1 MKLHEYNEMMSYAL
15 RRRPMSNGGSAGF
28 PKGNQAYLLRQ
39 DPPKIVKLKQLLN
52 NLKPGDNFS
61 ISELAKK
68 SGATRKTVSQYL
80 KKDYPQLGLGT
91 GSQTQ
96 RAALGQRAKDA
107 ADVAYK
113 KLLDKG
119 FLEDYKKRIQSPRS
133 AADPSL
139 SNKALAKK
147 YFPNLS
153 EVAAIGRL
161 EKAAARIR
169 KDNPELIYKK
179 GDPKAASLK
188 REERKKL
195 FKSTEDEKR
204 ILRQQQSQKKIVN
217 KYFQKNP
224 EELLKKPKVKQ
235 MLDAKLVD
243 GKLDFSPRY
252 KTDKEYID
260 LAKSGKLFDEFD
272 VTPIRT
278 EKKNI
283 QFPVNKN
290 VGVGKFNQGFIKQ
303 VDAYFKKT
311 KGSTE
316 PDVLAN
322 KKAISDYLDSVG
334 IRVEVEGERI
344 GSKILPA
351 IDRETGEL
359 PNIKNTLNK
368 LEIGNLSVSNYIPP
382 KTKNIERAVESIN
395 KSGPTLGANLGLLK
409 GLGTAAEVA
418 GTPAAAAL
426 FAADTVRRNIKEG
439 QSLADAVVDPM
450 VGVDLLLPTAA
461 SRLAPGVMRGVLGLG
476 KVGRAFTPIGA
487 TLAIA
492 GQGQEFYNQFQEL
505 QRLKEEDP
513 EAYRKFIE
521 TRVTDPLT
529 AEELADIEDMGREG
543 AMYGG
548 RMGFAE
554 GPKDPGRRKFI
565 KLMGILAA
573 LPYGIGKLVRTT
585 ESVAPVIKQGAKIGY
600 DKFLELAAKIKILG
614 KKDPGRTTMDRQEVT
629 IYRGKDGSE
638 YELTEDITTGDVRII
653 KDKPGMAQSEDEV
666 YDTIQD
672 RTTMEYKKGSTDVD
686 PKTGKKIQYPDEY
699 EEVKEVAGPDGTFDD
714 IDEVDD
720 IIAREIDEEI
730 K

>member
-1 MKLHEYNEMMSYAL
+1 MKIHEYNEMMAHL
-15 RRRPMSNGGSAGF
+15 TRRRSMSNGGSAGF
-28 PKGNQAYLLRQ
+28 RGIPADKTGMKGTTEAARKLL
-39 DPPKIVKLKQLLN
+39 QLLSE
-52 NLKPGDNFS
+52 LKPGDSFNQS
-61 ISELAKK
+61 DLARK
-68 SGATRKTVSQYL
+68 SGASRTLVRTYL
-80 KKDYPQLGLGT
+80 KNFFPQLGLGT
-91 GSQTQ
+91 GRTEKDYSK
-96 RAALGQRAKDA
+96 LKAKA
-107 ADVAYK
+107 ESEYK
-113 KLLDKG
+113 DLLDKG
-119 FLEDYKKRIQSPRS
+119 FLEDYKKRIQSPIS

-153 EVAAIGRL
+153 ETAAIGRL
-161 EKAAARIR
+161 ERAAARIR

-179 GDPKAASLK
+179 GDPQAAYLK

-204 ILRQQQSQKKIVN
+204 ILRQQKSQKKIVN

-303 VDAYFKKT
+303 VDSYFKKT

-368 LEIGNLSVSNYIPP
+368 LEIGNLSVSSYIPP

-395 KSGPTLGANLGLLK
+395 KSGTTLGSTMIQPELANLD
-409 GLGTAAEVA
+409 
-418 GTPAAAAL
+418 TPAAKNLFSSAGKIAL
-426 FAADTVRRNIKEG
+426 GELGFAGPSVVLDTYAGLTPSEMALNVATFGFGTPIKDSVQKRKYIANAGLGSDYSSALQKRKNLKTAPEDAVGQLTEKEKQAIFLANAFDASLDLQRAERAADYQQRQ
-439 QSLADAVVDPM
+439 QSQLKRGELEIPDYTDVPEATTSIQPEFQEETTETKSLPFGLDR
-450 VGVDLLLPTAA
+450 LLP
-461 SRLAPGVMRGVLGLG
+461 
-476 KVGRAFTPIGA
+476 
-487 TLAIA
+487 
-492 GQGQEFYNQFQEL
+492 
-505 QRLKEEDP
+505 
-513 EAYRKFIE
+513 
-521 TRVTDPLT
+521 
-529 AEELADIEDMGREG
+529 
-543 AMYGG
+543 
-548 RMGFAE
+548 
-554 GPKDPGRRKFI
+554 
-565 KLMGILAA
+565 
-573 LPYGIGKLVRTT
+573 
-585 ESVAPVIKQGAKIGY
+585 
-600 DKFLELAAKIKILG
+600 
-614 KKDPGRTTMDRQEVT
+614 
-629 IYRGKDGSE
+629 
-638 YELTEDITTGDVRII
+638 
-653 KDKPGMAQSEDEV
+653 
-666 YDTIQD
+666 
-672 RTTMEYKKGSTDVD
+672 
-686 PKTGKKIQYPDEY
+686 
-699 EEVKEVAGPDGTFDD
+699 FDD
-714 IDEVDD
+714 DE
-720 IIAREIDEEI
+720 II
-730 K
+730 